1 MSNKSKNIIGKVV
14 TDKMQNSRMVEITEL
29 FRHPIYLRSYKK
41 SRKIMAHDKEN
52 TTKNGDVVEI
62 KSVRPIS
69 KHKAWEIVKIV
80 KSEAR

>member
-1 MSNKSKNIIGKVV
+1 MKNIIGKVV

-29 FRHPIYLRSYKK
+29 RRHPIYLRSYQK

-52 TTKNGDVVEI
+52 TTKIGDMVEI

-69 KHKAWEIVKIV
+69 KNKAWEITRIIK
-80 KSEAR
+80 